1 MKRKSVFLVT
11 VLLAVAAMVFVG
23 CTGKKEAGT
32 NVVSGGDVNLVQIGG
47 GGTPTFVN
55 KDGEVWAFEDDDTW
69 GLIFQ
74 SDGKVFDV
82 RKMGG
87 SWFSQRQNG
96 TWTGNTWDGKTL
108 SVNGNT
114 LTLSYVSYIDDETG
128 EERISTD
135 TYVKETGQNIE
146 IRH

>member
-1 MKRKSVFLVT
+1 MKRKSVFLVIAALAIGLVATAT
-11 VLLAVAAMVFVG
+11 VVAQ
-23 CTGKKEAGT
+23 T
-32 NVVSGGDVNLVQIGG
+32 G
-47 GGTPTFVN
+47 GGTPAFVTR
-55 KDGEVWAFEDDDTW
+55 DGEVWADDTW

-135 TYVKETGQNIE
+135 TYTKETGQNIE